1 MSKWVIITV
10 AMVLITV
17 GLIVGAL
24 IYLLKKNDADE
35 DAADELF
42 LRDKS
47 ALLNNAVTEQ
57 LKSGVVAVEGSKVL
71 VDSKASQQAVG
82 KSNSALAAAL
92 ATKQKVIDDLK
103 RKYQQELSKI
113 KNK

>member
-10 AMVLITV
+10 SMVLVTV
-17 GLIVGAL
+17 GIIFAAL
-24 IYLLKKNDADE
+24 VYFLKKNEADE
-35 DAADELF
+35 DAADEIF
-42 LRDKS
+42 LRSKS
-47 ALLNNAVTEQ
+47 ALLNSAVTEQ
-57 LKSGVVAVEGSKVL
+57 LKSGVVAVEGNKVL
-71 VDSKASQQAVG
+71 SETKASQQVIG
-82 KSNSALAAAL
+82 QSNSQLAAAL